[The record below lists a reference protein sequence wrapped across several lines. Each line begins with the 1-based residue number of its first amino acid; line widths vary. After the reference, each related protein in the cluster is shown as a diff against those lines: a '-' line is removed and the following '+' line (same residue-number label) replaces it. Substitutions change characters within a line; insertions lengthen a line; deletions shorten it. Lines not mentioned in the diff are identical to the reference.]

1 MFVVGLKLV
10 LPQTF
15 AFANICGSFFFLPG
29 FVLLTMFLKHYLNFN
44 SSPKRIISLVP
55 SQTAL
60 LSYIGLEEETI
71 AITKFCIHPSSW
83 HSTKIK
89 IGGTK
94 NIHIDKLISLK
105 PDLILCNKE
114 ENVQDQIELL
124 ADQFPTY
131 MTDVNSYEQALEMIQ
146 AIGIITNKT
155 AASNKLVEEISSIF
169 EENTELEKRNTKTVY
184 LIWKDPFMT
193 VGGDTFISSMM
204 EKAGF
209 YNVFK
214 DFKRY
219 PTVTLADI
227 QAYNPANIFLST
239 EPYPFK
245 EKHKAE
251 FEGFFPR
258 SKVFLVDGEMF
269 SWYGSRMLY
278 ASKYFKDLNQLIN
291 AY

>member
-1 MFVVGLKLV
+1 
-10 LPQTF
+10 
-15 AFANICGSFFFLPG
+15 
-29 FVLLTMFLKHYLNFN
+29 MFLKHYPNFN
-44 SSPKRIISLVP
+44 YDPKRIISLVP
-55 SQTAL
+55 SQTEL
-60 LSYIGLEEETI
+60 LSNMGLEEETI
-71 AITKFCIHPSSW
+71 AITKFCIHPSRW

-94 NIHIDKLISLK
+94 NIHTDEIILLK

-114 ENVQDQIELL
+114 ENMQDQITVL
-124 ADQFPTY
+124 AEKFPTY
-131 MTDVNSYEQALEMIQ
+131 MTDVNSYEQALGMIK
-146 AIGIITNKT
+146 AIGVITGKKDV
-155 AASNKLVEEISSIF
+155 SNQLVDEISSTF
-169 EENTELEKRNTKTVY
+169 QKNTQIEQRNTKTVY

-209 YNVFK
+209 NNVFK

-245 EKHKAE
+245 EKHKPE
-251 FEGFFPR
+251 FERFFPN

-269 SWYGSRMLY
+269 SWYGNRMLY
-278 ASKYFKDLNQLIN
+278 AAKYFKELHRLISP
-291 AY
+291 Y

>member
-1 MFVVGLKLV
+1 ME
-10 LPQTF
+10 
-15 AFANICGSFFFLPG
+15 A
-29 FVLLTMFLKHYLNFN
+29 FVLLTMFLKHYPHFN
-44 SSPKRIISLVP
+44 NRPKRIISLVP
-55 SQTAL
+55 SQTEL
-60 LSYIGLEEETI
+60 LWHLGLEEETI

-94 NIHIDKLISLK
+94 NIHIDKITSLA

-114 ENVQDQIELL
+114 ENVQGQIEFL
-124 ADQFPTY
+124 AEKFPTY

-146 AIGIITNKT
+146 AIGIITNKK
-155 AASNKLVEEISSIF
+155 AASNHLVEEISRKLQK
-169 EENTELEKRNTKTVY
+169 NTHIVQHNTKTVY
-184 LIWKDPFMT
+184 LIWKEPFMT

-209 YNVFK
+209 NNIFK

-219 PTVTLADI
+219 PTVTLSDI
-227 QAYNPANIFLST
+227 QAYSPAIIFLST

-245 EKHKAE
+245 EKHKTE
-251 FEGFFPR
+251 IESFFPK
-258 SKVFLVDGEMF
+258 SKVFLVDGEVF

-278 ASKYFKDLNQLIN
+278 ASKYFDELHQLISPC
-291 AY
+291 